1 MTASPRKPIA
11 RRRVA
16 NRRVGRAR
24 LRATPRTIARCALA
38 EGERASRRTIWR
50 NLVNAGAQRGVLAR
64 RDLEAGFCREH
75 QVHGVPCG
83 HSGCGLTPE
92 LSRSALRPRRCD
104 NLPNN
109 SAAAKRSRLERIVR
123 PLATISALRT
133 QMQRWQLPRA
143 RQQSSTRT
151 FPSGCHPIL
160 RVHPGSPR
168 IQPGSWS
175 FHPRHK

>member
-1 MTASPRKPIA
+1 MPHRGEAAK
-11 RRRVA
+11 
-16 NRRVGRAR
+16 RAR
-24 LRATPRTIARCALA
+24 LERIVSALKLAFAAEWQERWFGLMPRHLSPRGGVSGPRYAGARARLEQGSSLALA
-38 EGERASRRTIWR
+38 EEKLFAEIYF
-50 NLVNAGAQRGVLAR
+50 
-64 RDLEAGFCREH
+64 FCA
-75 QVHGVPCG
+75 
-83 HSGCGLTPE
+83 LTPE